1 MDRGNKLLID
11 NYKKRKI
18 QILTSFLLTLLFLGN
33 ALAQTDVYLK
43 IYSKTFQRMEI
54 DLYPFAGGLD
64 PSSEVLASMIYE
76 VLGTDLWRSGFFT
89 VNKKQGAPPLGGN
102 GNGTSG
108 IINSRSVARLNGGF
122 IIDNN
127 TVSIRPNLVD
137 SKSGRVIL
145 RSNYTAIAGRERN
158 IAHKIADEIVYSLTG
173 EHGIANSRIAYIK
186 AVTPDKKEIAVM
198 DYDGK
203 HAAVATKDN
212 SINLSPVWSPDGKK
226 VCYSSYKDGNLNIYI
241 VNLATQNQLKLAA
254 HQGLNSAPAWSSDG
268 KKIAMTLSKDGNA
281 EIYLLNYET
290 RKLKR
295 LTYNNA
301 IDSSPT
307 WSPSNRE
314 LAFTSGRSGL
324 PQVYIMDTE
333 GLNVRRLTFEGSYN
347 DSPAWSPRGDKIAY
361 VSRTASG
368 FDIYS
373 IDVTGEN
380 RMRLTDSSRSNED
393 PYWSPNG
400 FSLVFSSNRTGKK
413 EIYFMFWDGTDQKQ
427 LTSGGGNYS
436 PSWSPRLNF

>member
-1 MDRGNKLLID
+1 MK
-11 NYKKRKI
+11 
-18 QILTSFLLTLLFLGN
+18 ILTTGFIFFLLSVNTL
-33 ALAQTDVYLK
+33 LAQTDVYLK
-43 IYSKTFQRMEI
+43 VYTKTFQRIEI
-54 DLYPFAGGLD
+54 DLYPFTGGLD
-64 PSSEVLASMIYE
+64 PKSEVLASMIYE
-76 VLGTDLWRSGFFT
+76 VLGNDLWKSGFFT
-89 VNKKQGAPPLGGN
+89 VNKKQGAPPLRN
-102 GNGTSG
+102 AGNGTQAG
-108 IINSRSVARLNGGF
+108 ISSRSVAWLNGGF

-145 RSNYTAIAGRERN
+145 RSNYTAAPGRARN
-158 IAHKIADEIVYSLTG
+158 VAHKIADEIVYSLTG
-173 EHGIANSRIAYIK
+173 EQGIANSRIAYVK
-186 AVTPDKKEIAVM
+186 MVSPDKKEIAVM

-212 SINLSPVWSPDGKK
+212 SINLSPVWSPDGRK
-226 VCYSSYKDGNLNIYI
+226 VCYSSYKDGNLNIY
-241 VNLATQNQLKLAA
+241 VLNLETQNQLKLAA
-254 HQGLNSAPAWSSDG
+254 HKGLNSAPAWSPDG
-268 KKIAMTLSKDGNA
+268 KQIAMTLSKDGNA
-281 EIYLLNYET
+281 EIYLLNYEN

-324 PQVYIMDTE
+324 PQVYIMDTD

-380 RMRLTDSSRSNED
+380 RIRLTDSSRSNED
-393 PYWSPNG
+393 PYWAPNG

-413 EIYFMFWDGTDQKQ
+413 EIYFMFWDGTDQTQ
-427 LTSGGGNYS
+427 ITAGGGNYS